1 MESFSYY
8 DLGRIEYGKA
18 LDLQTNSFESLIDA
32 KRKGLEEQNCLYFC
46 EHNPVLTLGKSGKE
60 TNLLVPELLLKEK
73 GVSLFHI
80 DRGGGYYLSWSWTNN
95 RLSGF
100 RPGWIWNGTK
110 SLYTYAGRYSD

>member
-46 EHNPVLTLGKSGKE
+46 ENIPGLT
-60 TNLLVPELLLKEK
+60 
-73 GVSLFHI
+73 
-80 DRGGGYYLSWSWTNN
+80 
-95 RLSGF
+95 
-100 RPGWIWNGTK
+100 
-110 SLYTYAGRYSD
+110 